1 MSDPF
6 MSDPL
11 TIGIFGPGKVG
22 TAIAR
27 LAVAAGHRVEI
38 AGSERQQS
46 LQLLLDVLAPGAVQ
60 TQSAATLAARS
71 DLTILAV
78 PFSRSVD
85 LPYSSFG
92 GRIVIDAQN
101 YWPAV
106 DGVIA
111 EVDGISHGTSE
122 VIAARN
128 PAARWVKSLNHLGY
142 HDMDE
147 HARPSSDPMRRA
159 IAVASDDTEAKRM
172 VSAFVD
178 SLGFDPVDAGSLA
191 DGIHLQTGTAVFG
204 RELSRA
210 EFERMIGRPV
220 TASEPANTADVAA

>member
-1 MSDPF
+1 MSET
-6 MSDPL
+6 S

-27 LAVAAGHRVEI
+27 LAIAAGHRVEI
-38 AGSERQQS
+38 AGSHRQQS

-60 TQSAATLAARS
+60 THSAETLAARS

-78 PFSRSVD
+78 PFNRSLD
-85 LPYSSFG
+85 LPYSSFS
-92 GRIVIDAQN
+92 GRIIIDALN
-101 YWPAV
+101 YWPAI

-111 EVDGISHGTSE
+111 ELDGISQGTSE
-122 VIAARN
+122 VVAARN

-147 HARPSSDPMRRA
+147 HARPSSDPTRRA
-159 IAVASDDTEAKRM
+159 IAVASDDSDAKRF
-172 VSAFVD
+172 VSAFID
-178 SLGFDPVDAGSLA
+178 SVGFDPVDAGSLA
-191 DGIHLQTGTAVFG
+191 DGIHLQTGTEVFG

-210 EFERMIGRPV
+210 QFERMLVRPGS
-220 TASEPANTADVAA
+220 AAEPAQRADAAA

>member
-1 MSDPF
+1 MSEP
-6 MSDPL
+6 M
-11 TIGIFGPGKVG
+11 TVGIFGPGKVG

-27 LAVAAGHRVEI
+27 LALAAGHRVEI

-60 TQSAATLAARS
+60 TRSAVTLAARS

-78 PFSRSVD
+78 PFGRSVD
-85 LPYSSFG
+85 LPYSSFD
-92 GRIVIDAQN
+92 GRIIIDAQN

-106 DGVIA
+106 DGLIA
-111 EVDGISHGTSE
+111 EVNGISHGTSE

-128 PAARWVKSLNHLGY
+128 PGARWVKSLNHLGY

-147 HARPSSDPMRRA
+147 YARPSSDPMRRA
-159 IAVASDDTEAKRM
+159 IAVASDDSEAKRL
-172 VSAFVD
+172 VSGFVD

-191 DGIHLQTGTAVFG
+191 DGIHLQTGRAVFG
-204 RELSRA
+204 RELSKS
-210 EFERMIGRPV
+210 EFERMIGRPDS
-220 TASEPANTADVAA
+220 AAQPADAAA

>member
-1 MSDPF
+1 MSDA
-6 MSDPL
+6 M

-27 LAVAAGHRVEI
+27 LAIAAGHRVEI
-38 AGSERQQS
+38 AGSARQQS

-60 TQSAATLAARS
+60 TQSAETLAARS

-78 PFSRSVD
+78 PFGRSAD

-92 GRIVIDAQN
+92 GRIIIDAQN
-101 YWPAV
+101 YWPAI

-122 VIAARN
+122 VVAARN

-147 HARPSSDPMRRA
+147 HARPSSDPLRRA
-159 IAVASDDTEAKRM
+159 LAVASDDTDAKRF
-172 VSAFVD
+172 VSAFID
-178 SLGFDPVDAGSLA
+178 SVGFDPVDAGSLA

-204 RELSRA
+204 RELGRA
-210 EFERMIGRPV
+210 EFERMIGR
-220 TASEPANTADVAA
+220 TNSAEEPAERTDVAA

>member
-1 MSDPF
+1 MSEP
-6 MSDPL
+6 M
-11 TIGIFGPGKVG
+11 TVGIFGPGKVG

-38 AGSERQQS
+38 AGSARQQS

-60 TQSAATLAARS
+60 SQSADTLAARS

-78 PFSRSVD
+78 PFGRSVD
-85 LPYSSFG
+85 LPYWSFD
-92 GRIVIDAQN
+92 GRIIIDAQN

-111 EVDGISHGTSE
+111 EVDGISLGTSE

-147 HARPSSDPMRRA
+147 HARPFGDPMRRA
-159 IAVASDDTEAKRM
+159 LAVASDDSGAKRL

-178 SLGFDPVDAGSLA
+178 SVGFDPVDAGSLA
-191 DGIHLQTGTAVFG
+191 DGIHLQTGKAVFG
-204 RELSRA
+204 RELSKS
-210 EFERMIGRPV
+210 EFERMIGRPLPV
-220 TASEPANTADVAA
+220 DEPAQPADAAA

>member
-1 MSDPF
+1 M
-6 MSDPL
+6 

-27 LAVAAGHRVEI
+27 LAIAAGHRVEI
-38 AGSERQQS
+38 AGSKRQQS

-60 TQSAATLAARS
+60 TQSAETLAARS
-71 DLTILAV
+71 ELTILAV
-78 PFSRSVD
+78 PFGRSAD
-85 LPYSSFG
+85 LPYSSFA
-92 GRIVIDAQN
+92 GRIIIDAQN
-101 YWPAV
+101 YWPAI

-122 VIAARN
+122 VVAARN

-147 HARPSSDPMRRA
+147 HARPSSDPLRRA
-159 IAVASDDTEAKRM
+159 LAVASDDADAKRF
-172 VSAFVD
+172 VSAFID
-178 SLGFDPVDAGSLA
+178 SVGFDPVDAGSLA

-204 RELSRA
+204 RELSRT
-210 EFERMIGRPV
+210 EFERVIGRPDS
-220 TASEPANTADVAA
+220 AKEPAERTDVAA

>member
-1 MSDPF
+1 

-38 AGSERQQS
+38 AGSARQQS
-46 LQLLLDVLAPGAVQ
+46 LQLLLDVLAPGAVESS
-60 TQSAATLAARS
+60 SAETLAARS

-85 LPYSSFG
+85 LPYSTFD
-92 GRIVIDAQN
+92 GRIIIDAQN

-111 EVDGISHGTSE
+111 GVDGVSHGTSE

-147 HARPSSDPMRRA
+147 YARPSGDPLRRA
-159 IAVASDDTEAKRM
+159 LAVASDDSDAKRL
-172 VSAFVD
+172 VSAFID
-178 SLGFDPVDAGSLA
+178 SVGFDPVDAGSLA
-191 DGIHLQTGTAVFG
+191 DGIRLQTGKEVFG

-210 EFERMIGRPV
+210 EFERMIGRPLP
-220 TASEPANTADVAA
+220 AIEPAPPAEVAA